1 MSSKSDSRM
10 IALGIGRFSLLLL
23 KIRASS
29 PELWILRHA
38 QALSP
43 TTELVG
49 VDRPAVSYP
58 FGSIEHLLLDLRAP
72 VQEIED
78 PGGGH
83 RFGAGNG
90 HRPRSRSSSTVGGSS
105 AAGVPALI
113 SSVRAATRE
122 AWISLLM
129 NPTPRPGSP
138 AARLRRDLRAS
149 EQAAS
154 HSSQSA
160 SGTAGG

>member
-83 RFGAGNG
+83 ALVLF
-90 HRPRSRSSSTVGGSS
+90 SQSSSCS
-105 AAGVPALI
+105 
-113 SSVRAATRE
+113 RE
-122 AWISLLM
+122 IRQEIASLF
-129 NPTPRPGSP
+129 
-138 AARLRRDLRAS
+138 
-149 EQAAS
+149 S
-154 HSSQSA
+154 HR
-160 SGTAGG
+160 T